1 MPPAFLPSDVM
12 YGACYFS
19 VWVSWFVVVTRY
31 ASSCVTTTGNMGLP
45 AISLSPP
52 VSAQMRITGI
62 DLVSKERE
70 RDLRGRKK
78 GGRKRDD
85 KREISLIISTDR
97 RLAARLDHCL
107 EAIESDPRNRLVLRD
122 REICQAGV
130 VADVRRHRVA
140 VDVRRP
146 FPL

>member
-45 AISLSPP
+45 AISLSLP

-70 RDLRGRKK
+70 RFERQTK
-78 GGRKRDD
+78 GGEKER
-85 KREISLIISTDR
+85 
-97 RLAARLDHCL
+97 
-107 EAIESDPRNRLVLRD
+107 
-122 REICQAGV
+122 
-130 VADVRRHRVA
+130 
-140 VDVRRP
+140 
-146 FPL
+146 